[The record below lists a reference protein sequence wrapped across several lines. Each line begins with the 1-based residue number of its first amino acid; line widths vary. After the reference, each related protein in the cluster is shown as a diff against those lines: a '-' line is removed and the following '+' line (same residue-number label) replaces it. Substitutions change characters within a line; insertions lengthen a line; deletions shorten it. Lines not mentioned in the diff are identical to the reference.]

1 MGSHEPKVV
10 QEGQVQHFAPGLG
23 AIPDKCTLGEE
34 LLESRLVEK
43 DSGVLVDEKL
53 DMRQQCICHPQYR
66 LYPGLHQQSSGSR
79 VTEGTVPLCSILVKS
94 HLEYCIQVWSSQHKK
109 DVELLEWVQR
119 KPQRCSEGWSTSPIK
134 KG

>member
-43 DSGVLVDEKL
+43 DSGVLVGEQL
-53 DMRQQCICHPQYR
+53 NMSQQCTLATWKANPRHSKITRY
-66 LYPGLHQQSSGSR
+66 YPY
-79 VTEGTVPLCSILVKS
+79 K
-94 HLEYCIQVWSSQHKK
+94 
-109 DVELLEWVQR
+109 
-119 KPQRCSEGWSTSPIK
+119 
-134 KG
+134 